1 MPITEQLLQIFIDQ
15 LVASLVVPM
24 RSAYILDVIENLNPE
39 IYLIGLVL
47 AWLGSIIG
55 GVFSYIIGYLLA
67 NGFFNFDKKNL
78 DPKKYQKLHYF
89 MLLVPLNYFGG
100 VITFFAGFGHMNKRK
115 FVLYLIAIN
124 SVFFIAKA
132 IIYLVK

>member
-67 NGFFNFDKKNL
+67 NGFFNFD
-78 DPKKYQKLHYF
+78 
-89 MLLVPLNYFGG
+89 
-100 VITFFAGFGHMNKRK
+100 
-115 FVLYLIAIN
+115 
-124 SVFFIAKA
+124 
-132 IIYLVK
+132 

>member
-55 GVFSYIIGYLLA
+55 GIFSYIIGYLLA

-78 DPKKYQKLHYF
+78 DPKKYKNLHYF

-100 VITFFAGFGHMNKRK
+100 VITFLAGFGHMNKKK
-115 FVLYLIAIN
+115 FILYLTAIN
-124 SVFFIAKA
+124 SIFFIAKA